1 MNLKEKCR
9 MLGLGCYGGKQTKE
23 FIALGYKGNAV
34 NGSEQDLKVLGDI
47 PKFRLEGFDGFGGH
61 REKAEDCLVQ
71 NSAFI
76 NFVENIEEE
85 IVFVFFGG
93 GGSTGSGCAT
103 IVSEMLLEQ
112 DKGTKRIVC
121 PVIALPSQDEPI
133 VKHRNAYQ
141 AVQELQELEGL
152 GATFFINN
160 DSGKDYTSL
169 NSTFTKFLDTFLTN
183 DSYGEL
189 NNFDESERLEML
201 KDNGMM
207 VISLMGTKDNQ
218 NLDQALLLQKLTK
231 DGIFAP
237 IESNKICENIAIIH
251 AGRNNADIEKN
262 SIIAEVGKPRNV
274 FEGYNGRSTL
284 VAVSGLDYPVSHVA
298 KLGEI
303 AKATYEE
310 RQRDRK
316 HVSKLGSLDF
326 AEEKESKVTPEKK
339 VSSKLAA
346 MRKKMQEMNK

>member
-9 MLGLGCYGGKQTKE
+9 MLGLGCYGGKQVKE
-23 FIALGYKGNAV
+23 FIALGYKGNAA
-34 NGSEQDLKVLGDI
+34 NGSEQDLKALGDI
-47 PKFRLEGFDGFGGH
+47 PKFRLDGFDGFGGH
-61 REKAEDCLVQ
+61 RERAEDCLVQ
-71 NSAFI
+71 NSEFVNFI
-76 NFVENIEEE
+76 ENIKEE

-103 IVSEMLLEQ
+103 IVSEMLLTQ
-112 DKGTKRIVC
+112 DEGTNRIVC

-141 AVQELQELEGL
+141 AVVELQELEGL

-201 KDNGMM
+201 KDGGMM
-207 VISLMGTKDNQ
+207 VISLMGAKDSQ
-218 NLDQALLLQKLTK
+218 SLDQALLLQKLTK

-251 AGRNNADIEKN
+251 AGRNNADIEKD
-262 SIIAEVGKPRNV
+262 SIIAEVGKPKNV

-298 KLGEI
+298 KLGET
-303 AKATYEE
+303 AKTAYEE

-326 AEEKESKVTPEKK
+326 MEEKETKAITEKK
-339 VSSKLAA
+339 VSSKLAG
-346 MRKKMQEMNK
+346 MRKKMQEMSK

>member
-9 MLGLGCYGGKQTKE
+9 MLGLGCYGGKQAKE
-23 FIALGYKGNAV
+23 FIALGYKGDAA
-34 NGSEQDLKVLGDI
+34 NGSEQDLKALGDI

-61 REKAEDCLVQ
+61 RERAEDCLVQ
-71 NSAFI
+71 NSEFVNFI
-76 NFVENIEEE
+76 ENIKEE

-103 IVSEMLLEQ
+103 IISEMLLGQ
-112 DKGTKRIVC
+112 DEGTNRIVC

-133 VKHRNAYQ
+133 AKHRNAYQ
-141 AVQELQELEGL
+141 AVVELQELEGL

-201 KDNGMM
+201 KDGGMM
-207 VISLMGTKDNQ
+207 VISLMGAKDNQ

-251 AGRNNADIEKN
+251 AGRNNADIEKD
-262 SIIAEVGKPRNV
+262 SIIAEVGKPKNV
-274 FEGYNGRSTL
+274 FEGYNGRSTF

-298 KLGEI
+298 KLGEM
-303 AKATYEE
+303 AKAAYEE
-310 RQRDRK
+310 RQRERK

-326 AEEKESKVTPEKK
+326 MEEKESKAIPEKK
-339 VSSKLAA
+339 VSSKLAG

>member
-9 MLGLGCYGGKQTKE
+9 MLGLGCYGGKQAKE
-23 FIALGYKGNAV
+23 FIALGYKGDAA
-34 NGSEQDLKVLGDI
+34 NGSEQDLKALGDI

-61 REKAEDCLVQ
+61 RERAEDCLVQ

-76 NFVENIEEE
+76 DFIENIKEE

-103 IVSEMLLEQ
+103 IVAEMLLAQ
-112 DKGTKRIVC
+112 DEGTNRIVC

-133 VKHRNAYQ
+133 AKHRNAYQ
-141 AVQELQELEGL
+141 AVVELQELEGL

-160 DSGKDYTSL
+160 NSGKDYTSL

-201 KDNGMM
+201 RDNGMM

-310 RQRDRK
+310 RKRDRK

-326 AEEKESKVTPEKK
+326 AEEKELKVTPEKK

>member
-9 MLGLGCYGGKQTKE
+9 MLGLGCYGGKQARE
-23 FIALGYKGNAV
+23 FITLGYKGNAA
-34 NGSEQDLKVLGDI
+34 NGSEQDLKALGDI

-61 REKAEDCLVQ
+61 RERAEDCLVQ
-71 NSAFI
+71 NGEFVDFI
-76 NFVENIEEE
+76 ENIKEE
-85 IVFVFFGG
+85 IIFVFFGG

-103 IVSEMLLEQ
+103 IVSEMLLTQ
-112 DKGTKRIVC
+112 DEGTNKIVC

-133 VKHRNAYQ
+133 AKHRNAYQ
-141 AVQELQELEGL
+141 AVVELQELEGL

-201 KDNGMM
+201 KDSGMM
-207 VISLMGTKDNQ
+207 VISLMGAKENQ
-218 NLDQALLLQKLTK
+218 SLDQALLLQKLTK

-251 AGRNNADIEKN
+251 AGRNNSDIEKD
-262 SIIAEVGKPRNV
+262 SIIAEVGKPKNV

-303 AKATYEE
+303 AKTAYEE

-316 HVSKLGSLDF
+316 HVSKLGNLDF
-326 AEEKESKVTPEKK
+326 MEEKESKAIPEKK
-339 VSSKLAA
+339 VSSKLAG
-346 MRKKMQEMNK
+346 MRKKMQEMSK

>member
-9 MLGLGCYGGKQTKE
+9 MLGLGCYGGKQAKE
-23 FIALGYKGNAV
+23 FIALGYKGDAA
-34 NGSEQDLKVLGDI
+34 NGSEQDLKALGDI

-61 REKAEDCLVQ
+61 RERAEDCLVQ
-71 NSAFI
+71 NGEFVDFI
-76 NFVENIEEE
+76 ENIKEE
-85 IVFVFFGG
+85 IIFVFFGG

-103 IVSEMLLEQ
+103 IVSEMLLTQ
-112 DKGTKRIVC
+112 DEGTNKIVC

-133 VKHRNAYQ
+133 AKHRNAYQ
-141 AVQELQELEGL
+141 AVVELQELEGL

-201 KDNGMM
+201 KDSGMM
-207 VISLMGTKDNQ
+207 VISLMGAKENQ
-218 NLDQALLLQKLTK
+218 SLDQALLLQKLTK

-251 AGRNNADIEKN
+251 AGRNNSDIEKD
-262 SIIAEVGKPRNV
+262 SIIAEVGKPKNV

-303 AKATYEE
+303 AKTAYEE

-316 HVSKLGSLDF
+316 HVSKLGNLDF
-326 AEEKESKVTPEKK
+326 MEEKESKAIPEKK
-339 VSSKLAA
+339 VSSKLAG
-346 MRKKMQEMNK
+346 MRKKMQEMSK